1 MFQFMST
8 IFSEHNMPGLKPIAK
23 DRLLLTR
30 FYSLYVAGPV
40 VDGNYV

>member
-8 IFSEHNMPGLKPIAK
+8 ISNEHNMRGLKPIAI
-23 DRLLLTR
+23 DRLSLTR
-30 FYSLYVAGPV
+30 FYSLYVAGSV